1 MHQTKILPPA
11 PRIRVTALGLMQ
23 RPDGRILVERG
34 EDRSKNQIFYR
45 ALGGG
50 VEFGEHAAQALEREF
65 MEELGIAVT
74 VNQLHRVIE
83 NIFEYEG
90 RDGHEII
97 FVYGVVPQDNA
108 FYAVENPP
116 RVDTPPTA
124 FAGVSLTRLRRRSAR
139 SIRLALASW
148 SRIKGRATSSPRI
161 YQGLLSSSTPSAPA
175 GFPFWNP
182 PELQA
187 EKRSLHHRPAL
198 SVAGRKMC
206 SLNGETLQAHVLCC
220 AAVSSGC
227 QKPVRWPFRRWLSA
241 CGWV

>member
-50 VEFGEHAAQALEREF
+50 VEFGEHAAEALAREF
-65 MEELGIAVT
+65 MEELGVAVT
-74 VNQLHRVIE
+74 VNRLHRVIE

-97 FVYGVVPQDNA
+97 FVYGVTPQDSA

-116 RVDTPPTA
+116 RVDKTTHSVCWRFIDEIAQENCPLYP
-124 FAGVSLTRLRRRSAR
+124 L
-139 SIRLALASW
+139 
-148 SRIKGRATSSPRI
+148 
-161 YQGLLSSSTPSAPA
+161 
-175 GFPFWNP
+175 GFGDLVKN
-182 PELQA
+182 
-187 EKRSLHHRPAL
+187 
-198 SVAGRKMC
+198 
-206 SLNGETLQAHVLCC
+206 
-220 AAVSSGC
+220 
-227 QKPVRWPFRRWLSA
+227 
-241 CGWV
+241 